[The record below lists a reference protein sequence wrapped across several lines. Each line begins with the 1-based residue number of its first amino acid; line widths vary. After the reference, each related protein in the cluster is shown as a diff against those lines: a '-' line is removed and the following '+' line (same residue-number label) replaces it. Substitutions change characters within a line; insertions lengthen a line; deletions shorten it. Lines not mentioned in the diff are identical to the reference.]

1 MLEDRVI
8 LSRIPA
14 ATAVAAVG
22 SSLCNVGV
30 YYASL
35 RYGRMTIGVTETV
48 IASIIGARL
57 TDTLRQPVYAL
68 LGRFTRH
75 AVRWFAVVATIVIGA
90 YGLGPIAAAYEPYME
105 GAELFTLTTVVST
118 EIMHIVSG
126 TWILTALL
134 TMARA
139 RVRASAPDH
148 HA

>member
-48 IASIIGARL
+48 IASIVGAVL
-57 TDTLRQPVYAL
+57 AGVVYAL

-75 AVRWFAVVATIVIGA
+75 AVRWFAVVATIAIGA

-126 TWILTALL
+126 AWILTALL

-139 RVRASAPDH
+139 RVSSSPS
-148 HA
+148 